1 MGFLETPRW
10 PPVARNGR
18 TIRTVAR
25 LAKIAG
31 GNKGGWGTIAKMAAH
46 HARTRPTFN
55 ADPDKLYRNQWLVQA
70 EGRVVDAVRTRIE
83 RAEMLRRE
91 TYEADLKKWQEAGGK
106 KAGSKPRKPLE
117 RRDDAVLA
125 VEVLLSASPE
135 FFRPEHPERAGTYD
149 TERMEAWRD
158 AAMEWLRGR
167 YGDNLVSAVLH
178 LDESTPHIQ
187 AVIVPI
193 TADNRLSAKVVV
205 GGPDDLRQWQ
215 ESIGQAMAPLGIQ
228 RGVEGSIAVH
238 RSIGEY
244 YGLVNKAWDDLEP
257 VPEITLD
264 PPPVNPFG
272 REKWLIEQVERLKNQ
287 VEGVMR
293 EGHAKAGAAEL
304 EREKTRRLPA
314 IVAQIRADADG
325 LVLTAEEHSE
335 AEAEARIEAA
345 EGTARRRAE
354 AAETLANL
362 VETLAQARVETAE
375 REAEQARRRA
385 ETAREE
391 AEAAHRKA
399 QEVGRE
405 VVVAE
410 WQRDQAHKAARE
422 AADALKTERA
432 TQAIHMREMPLA
444 TVLTAAGWQLD
455 ANDPRYWHA
464 PGSRVRVDGPKSAW
478 DEERGKGAKNAIDLA
493 MLLTGR
499 GYRDAVAWLGE
510 VVGREEAK
518 AAARAAAEEMA
529 EEPPAPFEPPAP
541 SPAAEPARRRH
552 LVEQHRLPERMV
564 EGLKAAGLFIP
575 RPRGFLLA
583 MRDLRGAI
591 VGAESYDDEGLVGL
605 FRRSRPDRGGVRL
618 SRVMPDRPRDVF
630 LTESGLDA
638 LSLHELV
645 EPNPGREQV
654 FISAGG
660 ARSRVPWL
668 RDLLTRGAR
677 LFVAYRDDPA
687 GRQGAA
693 AIMAQYPAI
702 STRWAP
708 KTTDWNAFLVK
719 RAEAS
724 AEREEAE
731 VQPSEDDEDWT
742 PTGDKGNGI

>member
-1 MGFLETPRW
+1 MGFMETPRW
-10 PPVARNGR
+10 PSVARTGR
-18 TIRTVAR
+18 TIRVVAR
-25 LAKIAG
+25 LAKVSG
-31 GNKGGWGTIAKMAAH
+31 FGTVGAMGAH
-46 HARTRPTFN
+46 HARTRPTPN
-55 ADPDKLYRNQWLVQA
+55 ADPAYLDYNQWLIRP
-70 EGRVVDAVRTRIE
+70 EGGLVDAVKTRIE
-83 RAEMLRRE
+83 RAEKLRD
-91 TYEADLKKWQEAGGK
+91 EAWRAATAAWEAAGGK
-106 KAGSKPRKPLE
+106 ASSGPKPRKPHA
-117 RRDDAVLA
+117 RRSDAVLA
-125 VEVLLSASPE
+125 VEVVLSASPE
-135 FFRPEHPERAGTYD
+135 FFRPDCPWEPGTYD
-149 TERMEAWRD
+149 PERMEAWRD
-158 AAMEWLRGR
+158 ASLEWLHGR
-167 YGDNLVSAVLH
+167 YGDRLVSAVLH
-178 LDESTPHIQ
+178 LDEVTPHIQ
-187 AVIVPI
+187 AVFVPV
-193 TADNRLSAKVVV
+193 TEDHRLSAKEVV
-205 GGPDDLRQWQ
+205 GGPDDLREFQN
-215 ESIGQAMAPLGIQ
+215 SIGAAMAPLGIQ
-228 RGVEGSIAVH
+228 RGVEGSMAQH
-238 RSIGEY
+238 TDAAAY
-244 YGLVNKAWDDLEP
+244 YTLVNRPRPTAP
-257 VPEITLD
+257 VVELD
-264 PPPVNPFG
+264 VPPVFDRKTWREEQVTKLQAQMDEAVREADAKAAVAELD
-272 REKWLIEQVERLKNQ
+272 REKLRHLPPIIAGLRA
-287 VEGVMR
+287 GT
-293 EGHAKAGAAEL
+293 KAA
-304 EREKTRRLPA
+304 
-314 IVAQIRADADG
+314 
-325 LVLTAEEHSE
+325 VLE
-335 AEAEARIEAA
+335 AETKAEA
-345 EGTARRRAE
+345 RAE
-354 AAETLANL
+354 AAAEVRVVAAEREAEDAQRQARAARGEAAVLVRR
-362 VETLAQARVETAE
+362 VETEARGRVETAE
-375 REAEQARRRA
+375 REAE
-385 ETAREE
+385 T
-391 AEAAHRKA
+391 AHRKA

-422 AADALKTERA
+422 AADALKAERA
-432 TQAIHMREMPLA
+432 TQATHVREMPLA
-444 TVLTAAGWQLD
+444 TVLEASGWQLD

-618 SRVMPDRPRDVF
+618 SRVMPGRPRDVF

-693 AIMAQYPAI
+693 AIMVQYPAI

-708 KTTDWNAFLVK
+708 KTTDWNAYLVK

-724 AEREEAE
+724 AGRQEAE
-731 VQPSEDDEDWT
+731 AEPPEDDEDWT
-742 PTGDKGNGI
+742 PTGGKGSGI